1 MKKPALCFLL
11 LAVPASAQEMD
22 GMAMHGALG
31 GYAMQTEVL
40 GSGPAAWTWGRPT
53 WAG

>member
-1 MKKPALCFLL
+1 MKKPALCFFL

-31 GYAMQTEVL
+31 GYAMNRESSGTSWQPDL
-40 GSGPAAWTWGRPT
+40 GPSMGR
-53 WAG
+53 G